1 MRAALARLAYTAML
15 GFTLKVLVALAVAY
29 VAVAA
34 LVWWRQERIAFPAPR
49 TALPEPAALGLATG
63 ERIAVTTADGVTLR
77 GWYLPPDSGTPRPAP
92 GLLWFG
98 GNAETIAGVWPVLAA
113 WRPPEFGLLTLD
125 YRGYGESDGSPT
137 EDGLYRDGEAA
148 WSALV
153 HRPDIDRERVAV
165 FGRSLGSAV
174 ALHVAVV
181 RAVRAVVLESPLSSA
196 ADLRRAHYPY
206 LPGALLRLRLDNV
219 ARARQLA
226 APLLVFHGADDRVA
240 PLAMGRA
247 VAEAGRARALHVI
260 PRAGHN
266 ETFAVGAQWYR
277 ETMTTFLRETVR

>member
-1 MRAALARLAYTAML
+1 ML
-15 GFTLKVLVALAVAY
+15 GFALKTLVAVAVAY

-49 TALPEPAALGLATG
+49 TPLPEPAAVGLAAG
-63 ERIAVTTADGVTLR
+63 ERITVATTDGVLLR
-77 GWYLPPDSGTPRPAP
+77 GWYLPPDAETPRPAP

-98 GNAETIAGVWPVLAA
+98 GNAETTAGIWPVLAA

-125 YRGYGESDGSPT
+125 YRGYGESDGTPT
-137 EDGLYRDGEAA
+137 EAGLYRDGEAA
-148 WSALV
+148 WDALV
-153 HRPDIDRERVAV
+153 HRPDIDPARVVV

-174 ALHVAVV
+174 ALHVAVA
-181 RAVRAVVLESPLSSA
+181 RSVRAVVLESPLSSA

-219 ARARQLA
+219 ARARQLTV
-226 APLLVFHGADDRVA
+226 PLLVFHGSDDRVA

-260 PRAGHN
+260 AGAGHN

-277 ETMTTFLRETVR
+277 DTMTAFLRESVR